1 MKFNIDEIIKDMVN
15 ASFNVIKN
23 EVPKK
28 QKEVKKIFDEHKK
41 SFEEILEKRITGQY
55 TDSDVQYFLKQRE
68 KLLKIKL
75 YGLNIESKINAEKAV
90 NASIDVFNRAIKKVI
105 NKIL

>member
-15 ASFNVIKN
+15 ASFNVIKD

-28 QKEVKKIFDEHKK
+28 QKEVQKIFNEHKKIFK
-41 SFEEILEKRITGQY
+41 EILKKRITGQY

-68 KLLKIKL
+68 RLLKIKL
-75 YGLNIESKINAEKAV
+75 YGLNIESKKTAQNAV
-90 NASIDVFNRAIKKVI
+90 NASIEVFNKALEKAINMI
-105 NKIL
+105 I